1 MKLTTLSSNSKGNCH
16 ILKSSNGKFC
26 ILDCGIKFK
35 DITSSKEFSSFQDL
49 DFVFSSH
56 IHLDH
61 SKSLKDFALTGVEI
75 VSYENI
81 EPRKPI
87 NIGQWTL
94 IPFPVLHNVPNYGLI
109 IYDNYEQ
116 KRIVY
121 ATDFVK
127 LPKIVNTDY
136 WIYEINY
143 DEFTVNKII
152 EKQEIEDLH
161 IANNVKYHNSLESA
175 IEYFSELGNKPKLI
189 IACHLSNMGGCE
201 ENILREMQPLC
212 DQIEIA
218 KKNKTI
224 KF

>member
-143 DEFTVNKII
+143 DEFNVNKII